1 MSFSALLKYM
11 LTGCFFE
18 FSVNF
23 HIGILK
29 MSTKRFIMIVY

>member
-1 MSFSALLKYM
+1 M

-29 MSTKRFIMIVY
+29 MSTKRFIIIVY